1 MDENRMDQKLNETE
15 LGDET
20 KVFERLKEEAES
32 IQVPEELNPENIR
45 IRLEAE
51 RKKNRRSHRKQLVAS
66 AAAIVVL
73 VGTAV
78 TGTMV
83 WHQQKLLDTNTMT
96 KQVADIDNLYQAAS
110 DYNDVYEELE
120 HTQKDQVYTSGAD
133 GAVDGATSSIE
144 SSVNETADATD
155 ASAEK
160 DYSTT
165 NLQTEGV
172 DESDI
177 IKTDGK
183 YIYTVWNHKV
193 EIYDISNIT
202 PQKVAEITPEADSAA
217 DEVEEMYLD
226 NNQLILI
233 MQKQE
238 AALQPSDSEE
248 SLACSDTY
256 YMTNRFSTQILTYD
270 ISDKAAPV
278 LSQSM
283 KQDGTYHT
291 SRKVGAM
298 LYLFTD
304 YWMQLPQYEQETA
317 VDAKLSTWIPSV
329 GDELIDADNIYLPEN
344 GNYGLIISSVNC
356 QNLDKPLDTKM
367 IVQNTAEVYVSNTS
381 IYLYGNGDLNSS
393 DTQIA
398 RFAMDDG
405 KITPIGASVVNGYV
419 MDTFAINEY
428 DGYLRVLTTDWDD
441 GNNENGNAVYVYD
454 GQMKLVGQITGI
466 APGEEIYSARFLKN
480 TGYFV
485 TYHNTDPLFTVDFS
499 DPKNPVLTGELK
511 ITGFSEYL
519 HFWGDDK
526 LLGLGYETD
535 PKTGVRQGLKLSMFN
550 ISDPSNVTEESKLVI
565 DNADDSPALYNYKC
579 VLADVGKNLIGF
591 AINHYGENV
600 TQNYLVFSY
609 ENGFVNQLS
618 ESLENDETDG
628 ENYRGLYIGNYFY
641 LTENGTIRV
650 YDMNNSFQSIP

>member
-1 MDENRMDQKLNETE
+1 MDDKKINQTKLE
-15 LGDET
+15 DESN
-20 KVFERLKEEAES
+20 VLERLKEGAEH
-32 IQVPEELNPENIR
+32 IQVPEELSPENIR
-45 IRLEAE
+45 TRLEAE
-51 RKKNRRSHRKQLVAS
+51 RKRNRRSSKKQLVAS
-66 AAAIVVL
+66 AAAIAVF
-73 VGTAV
+73 VGAAV
-78 TGTMV
+78 TGTLV
-83 WHQQKLLDTNTMT
+83 WHQQKLMNTNTT
-96 KQVADIDNLYQAAS
+96 TNQVADIDNLYQAAS

-120 HTQKDQVYTSGAD
+120 QTQKNMVYTSGAEGD
-133 GAVDGATSSIE
+133 VVDGATSSID
-144 SSVNETADATD
+144 SSVNETTADAD
-155 ASAEK
+155 ASIGK
-160 DYSTT
+160 DFSTT

-183 YIYTVWNHKV
+183 YIYRVWNHKV

-202 PQKVAEITPEADSAA
+202 PQKVAEITPETESAA

-233 MQKQE
+233 MQTEE
-238 AALQPSDSEE
+238 AALQSSDVEE
-248 SLACSDTY
+248 SVACSDTY
-256 YMTNRFSTQILTYD
+256 YMMNRSSTQILTYD
-270 ISDKAAPV
+270 ISDRAAPV

-291 SRKVGAM
+291 SRKVGET

-304 YWMQLPQYEQETA
+304 YWMQLPEYEQKTA

-329 GDELIDADNIYLPEN
+329 GGELIGAEDIYLPET
-344 GNYGLIISSVNC
+344 GNYGLVISSVNC
-356 QNLDKPLDTKM
+356 QNLDTPLDTKM
-367 IVQNTAEVYVSNTS
+367 IVQNTAEVYVSNSS
-381 IYLYGNGDLNSS
+381 IYLYGNGDFDST

-398 RFAMDDG
+398 RFAMEDG
-405 KITPIGASVVNGYV
+405 KLTPIGAAMVSGYV
-419 MDTFAINEY
+419 MDTFAINEF

-441 GNNENGNAVYVYD
+441 ENANAVYVYD
-454 GQMKLVGQITGI
+454 GQMNLVGQITGI

-499 DPKNPVLTGELK
+499 DPKNPVLKGELK

-526 LLGLGYETD
+526 LLGIGYETD
-535 PKTGVRQGLKLSMFN
+535 PTTGVRQGLKLSMFN
-550 ISDPSNVTEESKLVI
+550 ISDPSNVTEESKFVI
-565 DNADDSPALYNYKC
+565 ENADSSPALYNYKC
-579 VLADVGKNLIGF
+579 VLADVKKNLIGF
-591 AINHYGENV
+591 TINHYGENV

-609 ENGFVNQLS
+609 ENGFVNLLS
-618 ESLENDETDG
+618 ESLGGDENAGWND
-628 ENYRGLYIGNYFY
+628 RGLYVGNYFY

-650 YDMNNSFQSIP
+650 YDMNNGFNNIQ